1 MNNDA
6 TSKTE
11 QIFRL
16 KSPWNNQYQGGALR
30 VLFVC
35 SAGLLRSPSGAA
47 WAITKRGWNA
57 RSCGSED
64 FALIPISPELIM
76 WARRIVFVNS
86 ENFGS
91 VLKKFDGAQVEYYED
106 LVGYVA
112 KPIVELIREKAVVLD
127 VPDVYD
133 YGDAELFKY
142 FDNAAERIMEGVHNL
157 IAYPDSEYPDQ
168 WIGAEVTGQQGESK

>member
-1 MNNDA
+1 MNTDA

-16 KSPWNNQYQGGALR
+16 KSPWNNHYQGRAMR

-35 SAGLLRSPSGAA
+35 SAGLLRSPTGAA

-64 FALIPISPELIM
+64 YALIPITPELIM
-76 WARRIVFVNS
+76 WATRIVFVNP
-86 ENFGS
+86 ENHDSVIQKFAGS
-91 VLKKFDGAQVEYYED
+91 KIEYYED
-106 LVGYVA
+106 WEGYVT
-112 KPIVELIREKAVVLD
+112 KPITELIQEKAVVLD
-127 VPDVYD
+127 IPDSYD
-133 YGDAELFKY
+133 YGDAHLYELF
-142 FDNAAERIMEGVHNL
+142 DGAAERIMCGVHNL
-157 IAYPDSEYPDQ
+157 IAYPESEYPDQ

>member
-1 MNNDA
+1 MNTDA

-16 KSPWNNQYQGGALR
+16 KSPWNNHYQGRALR

-35 SAGLLRSPSGAA
+35 KAGLLRSPTGAA

-57 RSCGSED
+57 RSCGAGD
-64 FALIPISPELIM
+64 IALIPLTPELIM
-76 WARRIVFVNS
+76 WAKRIVFVDS
-86 ENFGS
+86 ESHRTALANFGG
-91 VLKKFDGAQVEYYED
+91 KDVEYYED
-106 LVGYVA
+106 WVGYVT
-112 KPIVELIREKAVVLD
+112 KPISELIREKAVVLD
-127 VPDVYD
+127 IPDDHD
-133 YGDAELFKY
+133 YGDEALYRY
-142 FDNAAERIMEGVHNL
+142 FDAAVERIMDGVHNL